1 MAAMSTSA
9 RPSSFALRVR
19 RLWLLA
25 VLAWGLAT
33 AWLVPRADDPLRL
46 ALLVPV
52 ALLCLGSPAAPL
64 GRAWLQAGL
73 AGLPV
78 LVAVLMPPV
87 DMLRASLVAMLLLG
101 ASLLGLHHRR
111 LFLTQQ
117 VLRDRTALLMAEL
130 AAEKEAAE
138 EARSVAEAATRART
152 SFFTAASHDLRQ
164 PLHALVLFTKSLQ
177 LRNRDPGLDETLGQL
192 AGAIESLDH
201 LFDRLLD
208 LSSLDAGVVKV
219 DARAFHLR
227 EVYARLTPHFEPQAF
242 DKGLSLSFRGGRH
255 AALADPVLVERIL
268 RNLLSNAIRF
278 TEDGGV
284 LVSCRLRPEGL
295 LLQVWDSGRGIDDVQ
310 LPRIFDEYYQVGSGE
325 GEAATEE
332 PVPRRGRGL
341 GLAIVRR
348 LALLMALPLRVSSRP
363 GHGTVFTLQLP
374 LASAAQ
380 IEAAS
385 RMPPTPPR
393 PLPTLQGIHVVCI
406 GEAAA
411 AEPGVAGLLRGW
423 EATVSAFAS
432 PVGLAAWAAVQ
443 PQVPALLIAD
453 ARLPSG
459 ADGLAPVRLLR
470 GIFGQPVPAVLLLHQ
485 LPPGDPT
492 GSTFAPH
499 EPDVHGLPHPVPP
512 NRLRAMVGAK
522 LGPRPPSP
530 SAGAVGTVQSRSP
543 T

>member
-1 MAAMSTSA
+1 MLMSASMH
-9 RPSSFALRVR
+9 SCSLMSRVG
-19 RLWLLA
+19 RLWLPG

-33 AWLVPRADDPLRL
+33 AWLLPRADDPLRL
-46 ALLVPV
+46 ALLVPI
-52 ALLCLGSPAAPL
+52 ALLCLGSPAVSL

-78 LVAVLMPPV
+78 LAAVLMPPF
-87 DMLRASLVAMLLLG
+87 DARRAWLVTVLLLG
-101 ASLLGLHHRR
+101 ATLLGLHHRR

-138 EARSVAEAATRART
+138 EARAVAEAATRART

-208 LSSLDAGVVKV
+208 LSSLDAGAVKV

-227 EVYARLTPHFEPQAF
+227 EVYARLKPHFEPQAF

-284 LVSCRLRPEGL
+284 LVSCRSRPEGL
-295 LLQVWDSGRGIDDVQ
+295 LLQVWDSGPGIDDAQ
-310 LPRIFDEYYQVGSGE
+310 LPRIFDEYYQVGPGE
-325 GEAATEE
+325 GAAEE

-348 LALLMALPLRVSSRP
+348 LALLMALPLRVDSRP

-374 LASAAQ
+374 VASAAQ

-385 RMPPTPPR
+385 RMPPAPMRT
-393 PLPTLQGIHVVCI
+393 LPTLQGIHVVCI

-411 AEPGVAGLLRGW
+411 AEQGAAGLLRGW
-423 EATVSAFAS
+423 GASVSAFAS
-432 PVGLAAWAAVQ
+432 ATGLAAWAAVQ
-443 PQVPALLIAD
+443 PRVPALLIAD

-470 GIFGQPVPAVLLLHQ
+470 RSFGQAVPAVLLLHQ
-485 LPPGDPT
+485 LPAGDPT
-492 GSTFAPH
+492 GSTFTPH
-499 EPDVHGLPHPVPP
+499 EPDVHALPHPVAP

-522 LGPRPPSP
+522 LGPRPAATPAVP
-530 SAGAVGTVQSRSP
+530 PKAGGTVQSRSP